1 MEGKILDIEDI
12 KTVVNKLAIEYG
24 VEKVYLFGSY
34 ARGDASPKSDVD
46 LRIDKGNIRGLFQ
59 LSGFYLELEDALNKK
74 VDVVTTDS
82 LDSDFLELISKEEIV
97 VYEH

>member
-1 MEGKILDIEDI
+1 MENRILDIEDI
-12 KTVVNKLAIEYG
+12 KIVVNKLAIEYG

-34 ARGDASPKSDVD
+34 ARGDASHKSDID
-46 LRIDKGNIRGLFQ
+46 LRIDKGEIRGLFQ

-82 LDSDFLELISKEEIV
+82 LDTDFLELISKEEIV

>member
-1 MEGKILDIEDI
+1 MENKILDIEEI
-12 KTVVNKLAIEYG
+12 KIAVNKLATDYG
-24 VEKVYLFGSY
+24 VEKVFLFGSY
-34 ARGDASPKSDVD
+34 ARGDADPKSDID
-46 LRIDKGNIRGLFQ
+46 LRIDKGEIKGLFQ

>member
-34 ARGDASPKSDVD
+34 ARGDASPKSDID
-46 LRIDKGNIRGLFQ
+46 LRIDKGKIKGLFE

-82 LDSDFLELISKEEIV
+82 LDSGFLELISKEEIV